1 MNDPN
6 AVPLDRIPVSTP
18 SIPRFG
24 GLPELPELPGEFA
37 PLPPYRTPTSVTTV
51 PFPSSPPK
59 VVVEPPKAPP
69 KVTVELPKP
78 VVKTSPP
85 PTVASTA
92 PQPRW
97 VREAIQDLLTPNRKK
112 ALALTVAAGLVVGA
126 VALNAGFS
134 GLTSPTRSS
143 NSVATDTTEKQAP
156 PEAKLPNGQGQSA
169 NPDAAVP
176 KPIEAMIAP
185 AIASAPVPTP
195 LTPVGAGT
203 AQETILPT
211 LNAPPTRAEEA
222 IQHVWLN
229 VKSRFFWDGGFWED
243 GRWKASSQLALP
255 NVTELSAA
263 DIPYARPQY
272 QITQATF
279 AEPQTPS
286 APVTGPVAAV
296 AIPLMAPP
304 LAVPDVKMPQPI
316 LPSTPPK
323 PMMPD
328 VAVKPVEVAPVAVP
342 GVTPFVPKL
351 DGPLVPAMAAPSI
364 PEPMKLVEIG
374 QPTVPKPVTLISPNG
389 QPGGF
394 QLEPPLP
401 ANATPPTPTNNLA
414 MPTLPPQSPAVQ
426 SIPQPAPQPAIRPVT
441 NTEVRTAIDVDLHEP
456 KRGDTYASISKMHY
470 GDDRYAAAI
479 QAFNKGRNLGD
490 GAAIELPLTQYLRQN
505 YRQYIGGTPPV
516 SNDPARTPEWAPSAG
531 RTVPT
536 PRTFTV
542 NREGMTM
549 WDVAEDVYG
558 DRQKWK
564 QIQDANPQL
573 DANERYRVGDRFRLP
588 LDAPQTVKRVP

>member
-78 VVKTSPP
+78 IMKPSPSD
-85 PTVASTA
+85 TASPA

-112 ALALTVAAGLVVGA
+112 GLALTVAAGLVIGA
-126 VALNAGFS
+126 IALNAGFS
-134 GLTSPTRSS
+134 GIGSPTRSS
-143 NSVATDTTEKQAP
+143 NSLVAATTPEKPA
-156 PEAKLPNGQGQSA
+156 S
-169 NPDAAVP
+169 P
-176 KPIEAMIAP
+176 KAEE
-185 AIASAPVPTP
+185 PTP
-195 LTPVGAGT
+195 DQIMNKQYP
-203 AQETILPT
+203 
-211 LNAPPTRAEEA
+211 RDD
-222 IQHVWLN
+222 VWGHI
-229 VKSRFFWDGGFWED
+229 FWDGMK
-243 GRWKASSQLALP
+243 WKGSVQLEMPYIPDSGGMSGQYVVAQPIINLATYTEPPVPLPVVIPMPPTVGASPSPPVIPDLNKAQPVTIPPSPVLP
-255 NVTELSAA
+255 PTPIMPVVSVPVGLP
-263 DIPYARPQY
+263 DIKSLTTPVIQG
-272 QITQATF
+272 
-279 AEPQTPS
+279 PS
-286 APVTGPVAAV
+286 APVTPEPVKIADV
-296 AIPLMAPP
+296 APP
-304 LAVPDVKMPQPI
+304 A
-316 LPSTPPK
+316 
-323 PMMPD
+323 
-328 VAVKPVEVAPVAVP
+328 
-342 GVTPFVPKL
+342 
-351 DGPLVPAMAAPSI
+351 
-364 PEPMKLVEIG
+364 
-374 QPTVPKPVTLISPNG
+374 VPKPTPVVTTPVVSAPAALLTPNG
-389 QPGGF
+389 MPSPF
-394 QLEPPLP
+394 TEEPPLTVAP
-401 ANATPPTPTNNLA
+401 S
-414 MPTLPPQSPAVQ
+414 LPV
-426 SIPQPAPQPAIRPVT
+426 PQPPAQSLTGLTFPVPAPQAPALQPIPQPAIRPVT
-441 NTEVRTAIDVDLHEP
+441 NSEVRTAIDVDLHEP

-516 SNDPARTPEWAPSAG
+516 SNDPARTPDWAPSAG
-531 RTVPT
+531 RAVPT

-558 DRQKWK
+558 DRQKWRL
-564 QIQDANPQL
+564 IQAANPQL
-573 DANERYRVGDRFRLP
+573 DANEGYRIGERFRLP